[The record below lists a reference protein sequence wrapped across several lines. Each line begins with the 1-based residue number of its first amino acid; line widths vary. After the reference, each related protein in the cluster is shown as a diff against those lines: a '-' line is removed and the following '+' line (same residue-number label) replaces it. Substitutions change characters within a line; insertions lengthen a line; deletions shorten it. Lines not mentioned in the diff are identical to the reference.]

1 MRGSCPAN
9 ANPERSLNIMWT
21 VGSHVSSDCISWL
34 RTPRKEPLLW
44 YVVFFLRRQSL
55 IPWASRPTSAQ
66 LLTWRVVLGTALALA
81 RPLPALCVAHSE
93 ALALQRNVNKQP
105 SNHHFKTGTLD
116 ERTSVREIKVRVWC
130 VALGVLSLRA
140 QRPQGYLE
148 NPLIPFQDLNSCFV
162 PFHSSTHH
170 ACQVRFAWP
179 WQFIEIICLP
189 APLDKCCL
197 VSSAISLTFPQQ
209 CCIIPQPCVSPSLDY
224 PEDGYARSG
233 VS

>member
-1 MRGSCPAN
+1 M
-9 ANPERSLNIMWT
+9 LF
-21 VGSHVSSDCISWL
+21 
-34 RTPRKEPLLW
+34 
-44 YVVFFLRRQSL
+44 FFLRRQSL

-66 LLTWRVVLGTALALA
+66 LLTWLVVLGTALALA
-81 RPLPALCVAHSE
+81 RPLPALCCTFWGPGTSE
-93 ALALQRNVNKQP
+93 NVNEDP
-105 SNHHFKTGTLD
+105 SNRHFETMTLD
-116 ERTSVREIKVRVWC
+116 KRANVREIKVRLWC

-148 NPLIPFQDLNSCFV
+148 TLIPFQDLNSCFM

-170 ACQVRFAWP
+170 ASQVRFAWP

-209 CCIIPQPCVSPSLDY
+209 CRIIPQPCVSPSLDY